1 MKHLL
6 LVVLTVTS
14 VAAAYLAFLP
24 ADCLAHEHWIDVE
37 SFYPVPGETVEV
49 HIASGHYFP
58 KSAHVLK
65 DDVIDGLRVFRSG
78 ADPVLLE
85 STAGDDV
92 RRASLAVS
100 KAGVHI
106 VHLTLK
112 RPRAK
117 QPSFEA
123 KAIIIVGASADNP
136 EQYATGAGLEL
147 IPQAALSGLSQDA
160 KLPIVLALD
169 GEPIGG
175 SLEIVPENGKSA
187 FLSTSAASPAMIP
200 IRTAGKYLV
209 AAHAGGRGCSLVF
222 EVRPAGR
229 PADAKVRDQEVQPAT
244 DTRERGEPE
253 EKQK

>member
-6 LVVLTVTS
+6 LVVLTATS
-14 VAAAYLAFLP
+14 VAASLALLP
-24 ADCLAHEHWIDVE
+24 ADGLAHEHWIDVE
-37 SFYPVPGETVEV
+37 SFCPDPGETVEV
-49 HIASGHYFP
+49 NIASGHYFP

-65 DDVIDGLRVFRSG
+65 DEVIDGLRVFRSG

-85 STAGDDV
+85 STVRDDV

-106 VHLTLK
+106 IHLTLK

-123 KAIIIVGASADNP
+123 KAIIIAGASADDP
-136 EQYATGAGLEL
+136 KKYATGKGLEL
-147 IPQAALSGLSQDA
+147 IPQAALSGLNPDA
-160 KLPIVLALD
+160 KLPIVLAMD

-200 IRTAGKYLV
+200 VRTVGKYLV
-209 AAHAGGRGCSLVF
+209 TAHAGGRGCSLVF
-222 EVRPAGR
+222 EVRPGTR
-229 PADAKVRDQEVQPAT
+229 PAEAKVRGEDVHPAG

-253 EKQK
+253 EKEE